1 MNLLLFFCETLFFW
15 IEDDLKKL
23 KTVKISDHKV
33 SQMTSSFV
41 HHLFLFFYGLILQLR
56 AWKLGRLD
64 VITAMSA
71 ADIGLSCQVMSTS
84 QASVY

>member
-1 MNLLLFFCETLFFW
+1 
-15 IEDDLKKL
+15 
-23 KTVKISDHKV
+23 
-33 SQMTSSFV
+33 MTSSFV

-56 AWKLGRLD
+56 AWKLGRFD